1 MRNQA
6 VVSMS
11 FELEREGVAKACVKA
26 LRRDGYPITPR
37 NLNGIAKYMAEN
49 MSTILVLHARDMS
62 YIHK

>member
-26 LRRDGYPITPR
+26 LREAGYPTTPR
-37 NLNGIAKYMAEN
+37 NLNGMAKYLAEN
-49 MSTILVLHARDMS
+49 VDNFINFDEHLN

>member
-6 VVSMS
+6 AVSMS

-26 LRRDGYPITPR
+26 LREAGYPITPR
-37 NLNGIAKYMAEN
+37 NLNGIAKYLAEN
-49 MSTILVLHARDMS
+49 VDNFITFDESLN